1 MAFEDRLP
9 RLVRECWHSLYPE
22 SDIVPAAPTAYELAS
37 DLLKQYQWSAGEY
50 RPASDMVTA
59 MSEYSAR
66 LWTILPF
73 ATSTGS
79 ANLPMNIRLRQEGG
93 EDTRATRG
101 INALHATLHGIE
113 PTDLANEKGHSAES
127 LLVDGFDAVDS
138 LYWIHGEPG
147 AHPLAPFI
155 NAWLARVEAVS
166 LAERETGIIPTPYAN
181 VRELQ
186 SVQSGWLP
194 GFDSVTNPV
203 GETLPLPG
211 LDRLLQPDT
220 ATALVLWDALDVN
233 RPGADRG
240 AAVALRLF
248 VNLLVSLPAPPG
260 NKLARL
266 EGTHHL
272 RLTLRDLVENLWPNG
287 WKRSRDMERLR
298 RAMFQLDRALVP
310 FGNGGY
316 KRVVSSGEL
325 VIPPP
330 DYPLDGPLSFT
341 IYLPTGSGRGPLVH
355 RPTLNQLGVQSRL
368 KYRAELGL
376 AHRWDRSAHNGNY
389 PYATRPEVR
398 RNTDGLIIDQSGKVV
413 TERIGGREVGVKN
426 WAHPRAVKTG
436 HRETNPAIRYLGAI
450 REQEILD
457 LCYPRAH
464 ITPRTRA
471 VYLKRAWNA
480 IMEMADAGLLEIVA
494 GSNGSVYIAP
504 PIGYGPNW
512 SPPTT
517 EGIAAP

>member
-1 MAFEDRLP
+1 MPFEDRLP
-9 RLVRECWHSLYPE
+9 RLVRECWALLYPE
-22 SDIVPAAPTAYELAS
+22 SDVVPVAPTAYELAS

-50 RPASDMVTA
+50 RPPSDMVAA
-59 MSEYSAR
+59 MSEYSVR
-66 LWTILPF
+66 LRAILPID
-73 ATSTGS
+73 TPTDPG
-79 ANLPMNIRLRQEGG
+79 NLPRLRPRQEGG
-93 EDTRATRG
+93 EDARASKG
-101 INALHATLHGIE
+101 INALHSAIVGIE
-113 PTDLANEKGHSAES
+113 VTDNEAAEIIQTSES
-127 LLVDGFDAVDS
+127 LIVDGFDAVDS

-155 NAWLARVEAVS
+155 SAWLARVEAVS
-166 LAERETGIIPTPYAN
+166 LADRETGIIPTPYAN

-186 SVQSGWLP
+186 SVGSGWLP

-211 LDRLLQPDT
+211 LDRLLRPDT

-260 NKLARL
+260 NKLARI

-341 IYLPTGSGRGPLVH
+341 IYLPYGSGRGPLVH

-376 AHRWDRSAHNGNY
+376 AHRWDRAAHNGSY
-389 PYATRPEVR
+389 PYATRPEVQ
-398 RNTDGLIIDQSGKVV
+398 RNAEGLIIDQNGRVV
-413 TERIGGREVGVKN
+413 TERMGRREVGVKN

-436 HRETNPAIRYLGAI
+436 RRERNPAIKYLGAI

-464 ITPRTRA
+464 ITPRTKA

-480 IMEMADAGLLEIVA
+480 IMEMADAGLLEIVD
-494 GSNGSVYIAP
+494 GSNGGVYIAP
-504 PIGYGPNW
+504 PMGYGPNW
-512 SPPTT
+512 SPPSNA
-517 EGIAAP
+517 EVAGP